1 MWEDIERR
9 IEMTGFIE
17 INDVEYRR
25 KMLININ
32 KIIYIY
38 PKGETG
44 ACIRYENSVI
54 STAES
59 YDEICEMM
67 MLYL

>member
-9 IEMTGFIE
+9 TEMTGFIE

-32 KIIYIY
+32 KIICIY
-38 PKGETG
+38 PKGEAG